1 LLGVTSAA
9 DNAFADKKEGERSMR
24 TLLLAT
30 AAVFAISCGSALA
43 AAGGGAAGGAGGG
56 SAGNSGGGN
65 GGVTANSLSTPQAQP
80 PVVGNNQTPPTTL
93 STGTV
98 QSKTS
103 MNPQQNASSS
113 GSQ

>member
-1 LLGVTSAA
+1 M
-9 DNAFADKKEGERSMR
+9 K

-43 AAGGGAAGGAGGG
+43 ASGTGAAGGGAGAGGTG
-56 SAGNSGGGN
+56 SGGTGGGN
-65 GGVTANSLSTPQAQP
+65 GGMPSNALSTPQAQP
-80 PVVGNNQTPPTTL
+80 PMTANNQTPPTTL

-103 MNPQQNASSS
+103 MNPQQNASST

>member
-1 LLGVTSAA
+1 
-9 DNAFADKKEGERSMR
+9 MR

-43 AAGGGAAGGAGGG
+43 ASAGGSAGDNSGGSAGGAGQ
-56 SAGNSGGGN
+56 GGGN
-65 GGVTANSLSTPQAQP
+65 AGLQANALSTPKVQP
-80 PVVGNNQTPPTTL
+80 PMTANNQTPPTTL

-103 MNPQQNASSS
+103 MNPSQNASGT